1 MKELF
6 KIGNVSF
13 YKEDFQDEIND
24 YEDIIDIIFE
34 FQDNLKLEEIECAE
48 LNDCCE
54 KTKKNLFT
62 EIIGVLTQDD
72 DFLTLEEVRS
82 QREIYEGTVLDPFGI
97 QIYKCLECNKW
108 MINILESE

>member
-6 KIGNVSF
+6 KISNINF
-13 YKEDFQDEIND
+13 YKEDFQDQISD
-24 YEDIIDIIFE
+24 YEDIIDIICE
-34 FQDNLKLEEIECAE
+34 FQDKLKLEEIECAE

-54 KTKKNLFT
+54 KTKKNLFA
-62 EIIGVLTQDD
+62 EIIGVLTTED
-72 DFLTLEEVRS
+72 DFLTLEEVRAE
-82 QREIYEGTVLDPFGI
+82 RAIYENAILDPFGI